1 MGLHTTDD
9 KEYTELMAHHGKG
22 NFIYVPETYK
32 NLHPGSIG
40 YWNKLGQWVEI
51 TDISVPGRP
60 EADGFGPAPIPP
72 MDHPTDQFWKTM
84 SSESGSENG
93 GRLKTEVSGLA
104 AGGPIDA
111 GVKAENKNTSNK
123 KAALITD
130 EVVKMERFITR
141 NTVIIAGWVKDNAKK
156 LVNSPFGAD
165 IGHYGL
171 YAVHTAWVTSQCAIT
186 MTTDKSRNLDLGLDV
201 GATGIAKLGAGGSS
215 LKKLKGEGW
224 ATYES
229 NGKDGG
235 LVVSYAGAQFKLAR
249 LARFRKHVSLNL
261 DLPNMS
267 RLANQMKALSEVRTG
282 ETVELRAIYDENGNI
297 TGYEEVK
304 VKAPEE
310 EEPTGEE
317 DDIVIAESEPVG
329 MTEDDLRD
337 EEKAA
342 EEAEK
347 AKQAEF
353 ARKAAE
359 LVNIPEGVERD
370 AARQKLL
377 QDMTVQ
383 QPVTQQ
389 IPKA

>member
-22 NFIYVPETYK
+22 NFIYSPETYK
-32 NLHPGSIG
+32 NLHPGSVG

-72 MDHPTDQFWKTM
+72 MDEPSENFWRTM
-84 SSESGSENG
+84 SSESGSESG

-130 EVVKMERFITR
+130 EVVKCERFVTR
-141 NTVIIAGWVKDNAKK
+141 NSVLIAAWVKENAKK
-156 LVNSPFGAD
+156 LVNSPFGDD
-165 IGHYGL
+165 ISRYGL
-171 YAVHTAWVTSQCAIT
+171 YAVHTTYVTSQCAIT

-215 LKKLKGEGW
+215 LQKLKGEGW

-235 LVVSYAGAQFKLAR
+235 LVVSYAGAQFRLAR
-249 LARFRKHVSLNL
+249 LARFRKH
-261 DLPNMS
+261 
-267 RLANQMKALSEVRTG
+267 ALSEVKAG
-282 ETVELRAIYDENGNI
+282 ETTELRAICDENGNI

-304 VKAPEE
+304 VEAPKG
-310 EEPTGEE
+310 EEPDGEE
-317 DDIVIAESEPVG
+317 DDEIVFESEPVG
-329 MTEDDLRD
+329 MTEDDIKE

-342 EEAEK
+342 KEAEK
-347 AKQAEF
+347 EKQAEF
-353 ARKAAE
+353 AKKAAE
-359 LVNIPEGVERD
+359 LNNIPEGAERD

-377 QDMTVQ
+377 QEMMVVQ
-383 QPVTQQ
+383 EPVIQQ
-389 IPKA
+389 R